1 MDEVLGYGN
10 RLVEKRLVPDK
21 YHKEIPNEVDNY
33 REKWN
38 ELVGKAENLQ
48 KRFVNGIRDHYGRVK
63 HLPFFNIYL
72 LTRNVNQC
80 QMFSLISKSVPCR

>member
-48 KRFVNGIRDHYGRVK
+48 KRFVN
-63 HLPFFNIYL
+63 HLWKSETSPFL
-72 LTRNVNQC
+72 
-80 QMFSLISKSVPCR
+80 